1 MQAQIGLLDA
11 HLAMHR
17 LAQKRARRRRQR
29 RWIRTSLDPEW
40 RRQFGLYDQLMVE
53 LRREDQRAFINF
65 MRMPPEMF
73 DEILARVGPRI
84 TKQRNNFRLPI
95 EPGMKLAIAL
105 RHLVFCVASRRAW
118 GRGRYEQ
125 GRDDEDIGIL

>member
-1 MQAQIGLLDA
+1 MECRARIQLECQATLVQAQIGLLDA
-11 HLAMHR
+11 NLAMHR

-29 RWIRTSLDPEW
+29 RWWIRAWLGPER

-53 LRREDQRAFINF
+53 VRREDQRAFINI

-84 TKQRNNFRLPI
+84 MKKRNNYRLPI
-95 EPGMKLAIAL
+95 
-105 RHLVFCVASRRAW
+105 
-118 GRGRYEQ
+118 
-125 GRDDEDIGIL
+125 